1 MKESLSMDR
10 AMFDDIVTD
19 EDWIW
24 TQVCEE
30 CAKTYSKLGRLEDIP
45 VDGLIC
51 GVTGCDKEA
60 QYYLTIYEI
69 ENHDEK

>member
-1 MKESLSMDR
+1 MDK

-19 EDWIW
+19 ENGIW
-24 TQVCEE
+24 TQVCEK

-45 VDGLIC
+45 IGGLIC
-51 GVTGCDKEA
+51 GVTNCDKEA

-69 ENHDEK
+69 EFSNEK